1 MAWTTP
7 GTATAGD
14 VLTASFWNT
23 QVRDNQNFLYTPPMV
38 KVYRSSDLT
47 SYTNGANITWNAE
60 EFDTDTMFT
69 SGTDVTIK
77 TAGIWMVTGFAYI
90 TATATLT
97 ATFFGVKKNASYVAQ
112 QYHPPYSSTSS
123 LVGYSG
129 IHKFAVNDV
138 ITANVELSGGSAYNV
153 NGAASE
159 ANDQTRLTLVWLGK
173 DS

>member
-1 MAWTTP
+1 MAWSTP
-7 GTATAGD
+7 GTVAPGEVYT
-14 VLTASFWNT
+14 SSRYNT
-23 QVRDNQNFLYTPPMV
+23 DTVGNLNYLYTPPMV

-47 SYTNGANITWNAE
+47 SYASEANITWNAE
-60 EFDTDTMFT
+60 EYDTDTMWT

-77 TAGIWMVTGFAYI
+77 TAGIWMVTGFAFV
-90 TATATLT
+90 TATATMT
-97 ATFFGVKKNASYVAQ
+97 ATFFGVKKNGTYIAQ

-138 ITANVELSGGSAYNV
+138 ITANISISGGSSYNV

-159 ANDQTRLTLVWLGK
+159 NGEQSRVSLVWLGK
-173 DS
+173 D